1 MRTAIILAIALGLA
15 ACGETASERQARDEL
30 ERIERE
36 RDAAAAADVF
46 SGVTPSADADDA
58 PDADESV
65 PGQDASCAGMA
76 DAEAFVRCLYA
87 GIGEGWLNTREAPDG
102 PAVFTD
108 RTWTM
113 GEEMRAAAPNW
124 ERVEMLCLCD
134 APTEV
139 RLRSVRIEPAGS
151 GAAVAQVEL
160 SGTGNERPSLDLVL
174 EDGAWQVAEVRHA
187 M

>member
-124 ERVEMLCLCD
+124 VCAMRRPRFGCARCGSSRP
-134 APTEV
+134 APARPWPKSNCPEPGTSG
-139 RLRSVRIEPAGS
+139 RALIWCWKTALGRSPRSVTPCS
-151 GAAVAQVEL
+151 G
-160 SGTGNERPSLDLVL
+160 P
-174 EDGAWQVAEVRHA
+174 
-187 M
+187 